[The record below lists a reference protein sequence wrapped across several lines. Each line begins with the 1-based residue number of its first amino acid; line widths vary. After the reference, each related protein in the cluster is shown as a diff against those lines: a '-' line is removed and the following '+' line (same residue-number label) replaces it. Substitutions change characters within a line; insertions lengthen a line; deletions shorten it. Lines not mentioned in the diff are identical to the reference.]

1 MKRAWRWPFAGF
13 VVGALVGATI
23 LTVNVIGASSPVR
36 PPARAGSFGEIL
48 HTPVLL
54 ERAGE
59 PVELKYDFVCGVPR
73 FEPGGGC
80 SPRGSVFI
88 RPKGRSEFGELPL
101 VRGDDGL
108 LSATIAAREA
118 REGFDYYAAIDN
130 GRGETSE
137 LPEGAA
143 QAPHHVWPL
152 ESWTEV
158 DLGAARFGHTRAPA
172 SIVADF
178 PWGTSDRATGIDS
191 GREQS
196 RIGPSAFD
204 IAPDGSL
211 VLLDQVNRRLTIVRK
226 GEQPAH
232 VPIAFEGGEGDLAVA
247 GDGTI
252 YVLDSSGRP
261 LLRAFTAGGYPIA
274 AARLAERTADM
285 VRVGPH
291 GPLVHAYPSEMWLP
305 TGSRRPPIGPAQQL
319 AAAEPART
327 VDGGRSVV
335 VRASPAG
342 ASFAL
347 VRGDRVAHAW
357 IVRSATS
364 LGEVQLAEPYGSG
377 LLVVVRLWT
386 EKRAEFR
393 VLRLTAE
400 GLAESFAVDRA
411 EWAESGSLSRFR
423 LHGSTLY
430 QLRSTPSGAEIATF
444 QIGGKP

>member
-1 MKRAWRWPFAGF
+1 
-13 VVGALVGATI
+13 
-23 LTVNVIGASSPVR
+23 
-36 PPARAGSFGEIL
+36 
-48 HTPVLL
+48 
-54 ERAGE
+54 
-59 PVELKYDFVCGVPR
+59 
-73 FEPGGGC
+73 
-80 SPRGSVFI
+80 
-88 RPKGRSEFGELPL
+88 
-101 VRGDDGL
+101 
-108 LSATIAAREA
+108 
-118 REGFDYYAAIDN
+118 
-130 GRGETSE
+130 
-137 LPEGAA
+137 
-143 QAPHHVWPL
+143 
-152 ESWTEV
+152 
-158 DLGAARFGHTRAPA
+158 
-172 SIVADF
+172 
-178 PWGTSDRATGIDS
+178 
-191 GREQS
+191 
-196 RIGPSAFD
+196 
-204 IAPDGSL
+204 
-211 VLLDQVNRRLTIVRK
+211 
-226 GEQPAH
+226 
-232 VPIAFEGGEGDLAVA
+232 VA

-285 VRVGPH
+285 VRIGPH

-335 VRASPAG
+335 VRASPAE

-386 EKRAEFR
+386 EKAAEFR

-400 GLAESFAVDRA
+400 GLAESFAVDRT

-430 QLRSTPSGAEIATF
+430 QLRSTPSRVEIATF